1 MTDTARSPAV
11 VHGVSRMEVRR
22 VSHGVGGSYTRW
34 QGTPPA
40 HSVYMIE
47 LGDQYA
53 PAEYSTFKV
62 YHRHGEIV
70 DIESGEHGPEGPDGI
85 AFKSDMSLF
94 HMHIMDY
101 LAVCEW
107 VEEDIQ

>member
-1 MTDTARSPAV
+1 MNDTARSPAV
-11 VHGVSRMEVRR
+11 VRGVSRMEVRR

-47 LGDQYA
+47 LSDAYA

-62 YHRHGEIV
+62 YHRHGEIF
-70 DIESGEHGPEGPDGI
+70 DIESGANGPDGI
-85 AFKSDMSLF
+85 AFKSDISLF

-107 VEEDIQ
+107 VEKDIR

>member
-1 MTDTARSPAV
+1 MDGTARWPSV
-11 VHGVSRMEVRR
+11 VRGLARVEVRR

-34 QGTPPA
+34 QGKPPA
-40 HSVYMIE
+40 HSVYMIV
-47 LGDQYA
+47 LSDQYA
-53 PAEYSTFKV
+53 PAEYSTFKA

-70 DIESGEHGPEGPDGI
+70 EIESGAKGPDGI
-85 AFKSDMSLF
+85 GYKSDISIF
-94 HMHIMDY
+94 HIHIMDY